1 MPSIWDSVRHECD
14 ASQGTG
20 KFILT
25 GSTSL
30 TKSEEEDIFFHSGTG
45 RIASMRMFPMSL
57 YESGNSTGD
66 VSISDMLSGNVEGK
80 YIKMNLQN

>member
-1 MPSIWDSVRHECD
+1 
-14 ASQGTG
+14 
-20 KFILT
+20 
-25 GSTSL
+25 
-30 TKSEEEDIFFHSGTG
+30 
-45 RIASMRMFPMSL
+45 MRMFPMSL